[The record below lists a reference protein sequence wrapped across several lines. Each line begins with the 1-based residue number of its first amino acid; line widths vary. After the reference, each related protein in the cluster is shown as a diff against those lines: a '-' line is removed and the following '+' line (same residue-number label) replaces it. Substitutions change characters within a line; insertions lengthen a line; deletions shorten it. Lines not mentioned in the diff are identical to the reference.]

1 MTAAVTT
8 GVTVARSVHAVKE
21 HVEQKGGCNSQP
33 HQYVS
38 RQVQGDVVR
47 SARLAQ
53 LDDRKMQKKTHS
65 VADSHFFAH
74 QKIMQG
80 NYVANW
86 KIIGLF
92 SANHQTMLV
101 GAGI

>member
-1 MTAAVTT
+1 MSVS
-8 GVTVARSVHAVKE
+8 VACVVHPIEE
-21 HVEQKGGCNSQP
+21 HVEEEWSGDSQT

-53 LDDRKMQKKTHS
+53 LDDRKMQKKLRS

-86 KIIGLF
+86 KIIG
-92 SANHQTMLV
+92 HIVMLYF
-101 GAGI
+101 